1 VIVGRR
7 CTFMQ
12 TTTSFVG
19 LLEAIAR
26 GSQVRR
32 RELSLLAGDARQ
44 AFARDYYANLQV
56 ESTSRDDVEASSSAA
71 SALRALWN
79 AVPERLF
86 TSSNPDFEALAA
98 MAAKRC
104 GDGLDA
110 KAIRD
115 IATVFR
121 RIRLHSE
128 DSRQGRGSLW
138 SRTPTLMQLLKAQNN
153 RCSLCGFLFT
163 EEIITDSEYES
174 DIECKETRPA
184 LQNEIGVNVF
194 QRGGRL
200 WTEMARRPEIDHI
213 IPLFLGGDGIDNL
226 QVLCRSCNQ
235 GKAEDVLC
243 PSLYLFSATNR
254 PSEHRAVSMKKRY
267 LLLARHA
274 MQHGH
279 LIPSGERRLFIE
291 DPSFLPTLGN
301 VRVVDV
307 S

>member
-1 VIVGRR
+1 
-7 CTFMQ
+7 MQ

-19 LLEAIAR
+19 LLATIAR
-26 GSQVRR
+26 GSQLHR
-32 RELSLLAGDARQ
+32 RELSLLAGQTRQ
-44 AFARDYYANLQV
+44 VFARDYYANLQV
-56 ESTSRDDVEASSSAA
+56 EATTRDDVEASSSAA
-71 SALRALWN
+71 SALRVLWN
-79 AVPERLF
+79 AVPNRLF
-86 TSSNPDFEALAA
+86 TSSNPDFEALAE

-104 GDGLDA
+104 GEGLDA
-110 KAIRD
+110 NAVRD

-121 RIRLHSE
+121 RMRLHSE

-138 SRTPTLMQLLKAQNN
+138 SRTPTLMQLLKSQDS
-153 RCSLCGFLFT
+153 RCSVCGFLFT

-174 DIECKETRPA
+174 DIECKETRPS
-184 LQNEIGVNVF
+184 LENEIGINVVH
-194 QRGGRL
+194 RGGRL

-243 PSLYLFSATNR
+243 PSLYLFTATNR
-254 PSEHRAVSMKKRY
+254 PSEHRVVSVKKRY
-267 LLLARHA
+267 LLLARYA

-279 LIPSGERRLFIE
+279 HIPAGERRLFVE

-301 VRVVDV
+301 VKVVVV